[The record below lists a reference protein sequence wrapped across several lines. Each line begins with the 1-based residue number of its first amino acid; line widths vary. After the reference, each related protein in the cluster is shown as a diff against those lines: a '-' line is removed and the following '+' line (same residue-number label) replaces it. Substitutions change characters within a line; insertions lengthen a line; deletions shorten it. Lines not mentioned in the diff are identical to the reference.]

1 MSGTASRSG
10 GHGFPSC
17 RTASKRKGI
26 PCGGWN
32 FWQAAK
38 KKGQSPPILLGFGPT
53 GGGARRES
61 AGMPVF

>member
-1 MSGTASRSG
+1 MQNGFQKKGYPVRRLEFLAG
-10 GHGFPSC
+10 GE
-17 RTASKRKGI
+17 
-26 PCGGWN
+26 
-32 FWQAAK
+32 